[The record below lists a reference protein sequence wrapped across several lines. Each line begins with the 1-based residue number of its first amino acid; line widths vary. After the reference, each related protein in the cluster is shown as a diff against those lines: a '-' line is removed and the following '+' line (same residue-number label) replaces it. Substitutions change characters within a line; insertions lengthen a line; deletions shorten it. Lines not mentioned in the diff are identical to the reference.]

1 MLKSWCPFGG
11 SLASS
16 GTTCVDE
23 KLMLSVQILATGEG
37 VVLLNGK
44 KAQAE
49 WCTDLCSFK
58 YSSGKKKD

>member
-1 MLKSWCPFGG
+1 ML
-11 SLASS
+11 
-16 GTTCVDE
+16 
-23 KLMLSVQILATGEG
+23 LSVQILATGEG

-49 WCTDLCSFK
+49 WCTDLCSFN